1 MSSSYYSVKWEKARN
16 FKLKPTENP
25 RVPLQR
31 YAEMLEVVK
40 DADPPVIS
48 ENGYLMHFIDILPR
62 KEYRDLII
70 QFNNRLDAGLTYS
83 LGEMVQKTVFNFET
97 EIHSRK
103 CISAKY
109 ANALSFLNKKLI

>member
-1 MSSSYYSVKWEKARN
+1 MSSSYYSVKLEKARN

-40 DADPPVIS
+40 DADPPVIR
-48 ENGYLMHFIDILPR
+48 ENGYLMHFIDLVPR

-70 QFNNRLDAGLTYS
+70 QFNNRLDAGLTTVLVKWCRKLYFIS
-83 LGEMVQKTVFNFET
+83 KTRLCGT
-97 EIHSRK
+97 
-103 CISAKY
+103 
-109 ANALSFLNKKLI
+109 